1 MQKSVF
7 YFCFLEFFEGSFC
20 VDKVM
25 KALYNLLVCLL
36 INFDLFN
43 SLLVYLLIYW
53 FIY

>member
-7 YFCFLEFFEGSFC
+7 YFFVFFDGSFR

-36 INFDLFN
+36 IN
-43 SLLVYLLIYW
+43 LLAYLLI
-53 FIY
+53 